1 MSPRRALLALIA
13 LGACAPPAP
22 PIQAPARGGSPRKPE
37 GAGSRRVVGR
47 ANPFGMPIRGGGPR
61 EPLRD
66 AYPP

>member
-47 ANPFGMPIRGGGPR
+47 ANPFGMPIRR
-61 EPLRD
+61 RT
-66 AYPP
+66 